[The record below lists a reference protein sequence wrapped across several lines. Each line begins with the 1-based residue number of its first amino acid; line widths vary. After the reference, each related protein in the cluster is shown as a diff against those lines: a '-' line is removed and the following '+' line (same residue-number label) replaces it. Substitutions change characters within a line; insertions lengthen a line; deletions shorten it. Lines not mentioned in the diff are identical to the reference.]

1 MLPSLLIVS
10 GLFFALPMH
19 LFDYLFVAHLS
30 VGAQADSAHEYL
42 LKQYLLTAKTDKI
55 SLEMC
60 MLAS

>member
-1 MLPSLLIVS
+1 
-10 GLFFALPMH
+10 MH

-42 LKQYLLTAKTDKI
+42 LKQYLLTAKTDKT